1 MKILLK
7 NAQLVDPQIKL
18 NQVADIL
25 IKDGIILKIDKS
37 ISENAD
43 QVFDL
48 SEGSFGKDKVIAPG
62 FADVHVH
69 LREPGR
75 EDEETIESGTAA
87 ATAAGFTAVCCMPNT
102 EPAIDSAEV
111 VTFIKE
117 KAKGLL
123 VDVHA
128 IGTVTKKREG
138 KELAFLGEMAEAGVV
153 GFSDD
158 GVAVSTSHLLKY
170 AFEYSSMF
178 DLPVIEHCEDSSLTA
193 EGVMNEGLNST
204 KFGLP
209 PHPSLAEDLI
219 ALRDVAILEYTGGR
233 LHIAHISTKGA
244 VEILRHAKK
253 KGLNVT
259 GEAAPHHFTLT
270 DDAVKTYDTNTKVNP
285 PLRTQEDVDAIIEG
299 LIDGTIDCIA
309 CDHAPHSIEEK
320 EWEYIYSPFGMI
332 GLETSLG
339 LTLTKLYH
347 TKVLSLEEII
357 MKMSVNP
364 RKIFKLA
371 EAKIEVGKK
380 ANLTILDLNQIWTV
394 DKFSLKSKSI
404 NTPFHGWELKGKAVG
419 VVNNSKICF
428 EGKEFSI

>member
-1 MKILLK
+1 MKILFK
-7 NAQLVDPQIKL
+7 NAKLIDPQIDL
-18 NQVADIL
+18 NKSADIL
-25 IKDGIILKIDKS
+25 IEEGIISAIEKN
-37 ISENAD
+37 ISGKAD
-43 QVFDL
+43 RIFDL
-48 SEGSFGKDKVIAPG
+48 KNKIISPG

-75 EDEETIESGTAA
+75 EDEETIETGTYAA
-87 ATAAGFTAVCCMPNT
+87 AAGGFTAICCMPNT

-123 VDVHA
+123 VDVHP
-128 IGTVTKKREG
+128 IGAVTKKREG

-178 DLPVIEHCEDSSLTA
+178 NLPIVEHCEDSSLTVD
-193 EGVMNEGLNST
+193 GVMNEGFNST

-219 ALRDVAILEYTGGR
+219 ALRDAAVLEYSGGK
-233 LHIAHISTKGA
+233 LHLAHISTRGT
-244 VEILRHAKK
+244 VSILRQAKNR
-253 KGLNVT
+253 GLKVT

-270 DDAVKTYDTNTKVNP
+270 DDAVQTYDTNTKVNP
-285 PLRTQEDVDAIIEG
+285 PLRTQEDLDEVIRG
-299 LIDGTIDCIA
+299 LQDGTIDCIA
-309 CDHAPHSIEEK
+309 SDHAPHSIEEK

-332 GLETSLG
+332 GLESSVG

-347 TKVLSLEEII
+347 TKILSIEEII
-357 MKMSVNP
+357 FKMSVNP
-364 RKIFKLA
+364 RKIFNLA
-371 EAKIEVGKK
+371 EAKIEVGKA
-380 ANLTILDLNQIWTV
+380 ANLTILDLDQNWTFN
-394 DKFSLKSKSI
+394 KFDLKSKSI
-404 NTPFHGWELKGKAVG
+404 NTPFHGWELKGKAIG
-419 VVNNSKICF
+419 VINNCQLNFDRQEIKI
-428 EGKEFSI
+428 

>member
-1 MKILLK
+1 MKVLLQ
-7 NAQLVDPQIKL
+7 NAQIIDPQVKL
-18 NQVADIL
+18 NRTADIL
-25 IKDGIILKIDKS
+25 LEDGIITKIDES
-37 ISENAD
+37 ISIKAD
-43 QVFDL
+43 HVLDL
-48 SEGSFGKDKVIAPG
+48 KDKIISPG

-75 EDEETIESGTAA
+75 EDEETIETGSSAA
-87 ATAAGFTAVCCMPNT
+87 AAGGFTGICCMPNT

-123 VDVHA
+123 VDVYP
-128 IGTVTKKREG
+128 IGAVTKKREG

-178 DLPVIEHCEDSSLTA
+178 NLPIVEHCEDSSLTVD
-193 EGVMNEGLNST
+193 GVMNEGFNST

-219 ALRDVAILEYTGGR
+219 ALRDIAVLDYSGGR

-244 VEILRHAKK
+244 VEILRQAKK
-253 KGLNVT
+253 RGLKVT

-270 DDAVKTYDTNTKVNP
+270 DDAVQTYDTNTKVNP
-285 PLRTQEDVDAIIEG
+285 PLRSQEDVDAISEG
-299 LIDGTIDCIA
+299 LKDGTIDCIA

-332 GLETSLG
+332 GLETSVG

-347 TKVLSLEEII
+347 TKILSLEDIV
-357 MKMSVNP
+357 MKMSINP
-364 RKIFKLA
+364 REIFNLA
-371 EAKIEVGKK
+371 KAKIEVGEN
-380 ANLTILDLNQIWTV
+380 ANLTILDANQNWTV
-394 DKFSLKSKSI
+394 DRFNLKSKSI
-404 NTPFHGWELKGKAVG
+404 NTPFHGWELKGRAIG
-419 VVNNSKICF
+419 VINNKKLIINKQ
-428 EGKEFSI
+428 ELNI